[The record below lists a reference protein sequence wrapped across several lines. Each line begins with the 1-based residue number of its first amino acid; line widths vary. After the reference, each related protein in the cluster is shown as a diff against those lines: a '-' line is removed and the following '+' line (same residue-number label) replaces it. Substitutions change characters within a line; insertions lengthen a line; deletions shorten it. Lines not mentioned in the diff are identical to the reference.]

1 MRITWKDRLR
11 ENPRLIDVSAWPALD
26 PSLIPHKRR
35 KQYLRNVRVV
45 TQVLSGVSVTE
56 AAKVGGLS
64 PGRVTQLLD
73 RCLGGDSESPPA
85 LRRGLWPHKLV
96 ADHEAAGPG
105 DGRFTKLMNDVPGLR
120 LGLDQMLLDRL
131 KDKAWA
137 QVPSPAT
144 YHALFKSLLAKA
156 GVSLGAYPYNT
167 ASLAYESVRRDLH
180 SRWTLLCQAHKSRR
194 QTFTRPPHMGEVRWV
209 YDRIEIDEQ
218 LVDCETSTVDIQ
230 LSLGQQ
236 LPPLRLPRF
245 TVLTAVDVSTDC
257 ILGFKIALTAHPRQN
272 DLLALLYQCVNRWPE
287 RDIKAN
293 GMKLLPGAGFPNTDP
308 QLPLPLPREI
318 ALDNAWMH
326 HAHSVESFVTQ
337 ELGATISYGRP
348 QCPTVRQTIE
358 TCFNR
363 LNQHLSHRL
372 TSTTGSSVTDPKRES
387 KKNRK
392 AIPVMS
398 LPDFEDALYV
408 TFAESNHQ
416 TRARLASASPLEA
429 LRHQVEQT
437 YLIEVDDD
445 RRVGWNP
452 FKVTKQ
458 VKVHDLSKP
467 KRKPYITFEY
477 ERYKGPGLL
486 ALPNSESKVF
496 IRYDRRDIRRVDAF
510 TAGGQSL
517 GELHCP
523 GSWQSYPHSVETRR
537 HLYKTHRDLM
547 RRSQDFLTDYFSHLR
562 AQLSNPT
569 DVANFLRTYE
579 EFAGG
584 FGLPNALWS
593 RVPKPETDQSL
604 IAGDRQSGPP
614 QRQKSA
620 PAKTGRRFWSLSLN
634 PGLKQ

>member
-1 MRITWKDRLR
+1 M
-11 ENPRLIDVSAWPALD
+11 
-26 PSLIPHKRR
+26 
-35 KQYLRNVRVV
+35 
-45 TQVLSGVSVTE
+45 
-56 AAKVGGLS
+56 
-64 PGRVTQLLD
+64 
-73 RCLGGDSESPPA
+73 
-85 LRRGLWPHKLV
+85 

-105 DGRFTKLMNDVPGLR
+105 DGRFTKLMNEVPGLR

-137 QVPSPAT
+137 QVPSPAR

-156 GVSLGAYPYNT
+156 GVPLGAYPYNT
-167 ASLAYESVRRDLH
+167 VSLAYESVRRDLH
-180 SRWTLLCQAHKSRR
+180 SRWKVFCQARKARR
-194 QTFTRPPHMGEVRWV
+194 QAFTRPPPTGEVQWV

-230 LSLGQQ
+230 LSLGEQ

-257 ILGFKIALTAHPRQN
+257 IVGFRIALTAHPRQN
-272 DLLALLYQCVNRWPE
+272 DLLALLYQCVSRWPE
-287 RDIKAN
+287 RDVQTS
-293 GMKLLPGAGFPNTDP
+293 GMKLWPGAGFPSTDP

-372 TSTTGSSVTDPKRES
+372 ASTTGSSVTDPKRES

-392 AIPVMS
+392 AIPIMS
-398 LPDFEDALYV
+398 LPDFENALYV
-408 TFAESNHQ
+408 TFAESNRQ
-416 TRARLASASPLEA
+416 TRARLASASPLAA

-437 YLIEVDDD
+437 YVIEVDDD
-445 RRVGWNP
+445 RRACWNP

-458 VKVHDLSKP
+458 VKVHDLTKP
-467 KRKPYITFEY
+467 ERKPYINFEY
-477 ERYKGPGLL
+477 LRYKGPGLL
-486 ALPNSESKVF
+486 ALPNSDSKVF
-496 IRYDRRDIRRVDAF
+496 IRYDRRDIRRVEAV

-537 HLYKTHRDLM
+537 YLHKTHGVLIGQSRDP
-547 RRSQDFLTDYFSHLR
+547 LTDYFDRLR

-579 EFAGG
+579 EFVGG
-584 FGLPNALWS
+584 FGLPNSLWS
-593 RVPKPETDQSL
+593 PAPEPETDQSSKT
-604 IAGDRQSGPP
+604 GDRKLVPP

-620 PAKTGRRFWSLSLN
+620 PANIGRRFWSLNLN
-634 PGLKQ
+634 PGVK